1 MLNGVTDLVMMKADV
16 MNEFDAINICTGY
29 EVNGQT
35 TQDLTYETLSNPV
48 KPIYKTLPG
57 WNHSLEGVSDYD
69 LLPEKLKEYTGFIEK
84 TVGLSVNILSSGPG
98 REETIQR

>member
-1 MLNGVTDLVMMKADV
+1 MMKADV
-16 MNEFDAINICTGY
+16 MNNFDTINICTGY

-48 KPIYKTLPG
+48 IPLYKTLTG
-57 WNHSLEGVSDYD
+57 WNQPLHGISEYN

-84 TVGLSVNILSSGPG
+84 TVGLPVKILSSGPG